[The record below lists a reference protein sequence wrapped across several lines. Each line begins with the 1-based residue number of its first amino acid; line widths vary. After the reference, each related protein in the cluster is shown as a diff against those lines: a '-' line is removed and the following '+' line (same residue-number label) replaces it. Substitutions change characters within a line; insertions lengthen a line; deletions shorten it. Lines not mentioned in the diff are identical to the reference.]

1 MAAWTLT
8 NITAGLSEHTRIV
21 IEHGVVP
28 LLVQLM
34 SSSSDDIKE
43 QVMSFSVSWHNCI
56 EKPLCMY
63 VSMLVLLAY
72 TISMC
77 HVLNRHYM
85 GIR

>member
-8 NITAGLSEHTRIV
+8 NIAVGLSEHTRIV